1 MKGCRFD
8 VLLNTFEEY
17 FLDKLLSQVG
27 LKPDEIEKI
36 IVPPPAQMDALTKGR
51 IDFMVTTEPW
61 LTRIIR
67 AGHGVLRRRVQ
78 EVIPDFNYAFVRY
91 GPSIII

>member
-1 MKGCRFD
+1 MKGRRFD
-8 VLLNTFEEY
+8 VLFNTFEEY
-17 FLDKLLSQVG
+17 FLDKLLNRAG
-27 LKPDEIEKI
+27 LKPEEIEKI
-36 IVPPPAQMDALTKGR
+36 IVPPPAQMDALAKGR

-61 LTRIIR
+61 LSRIIR
-67 AGHGVLRRRVQ
+67 AGHGVLWRRVQ